1 MFLYYIEILDKE
13 RVYSFYRRGGCNRR
27 LSIKFEKPKKNHIV
41 TFSPLHHFIADIYT
55 VTLYVFCKFWHIFLH
70 TYRVFIK
77 YTYRVLQKI
86 PTKHWGFAYIKR

>member
-1 MFLYYIEILDKE
+1 MDE
-13 RVYSFYRRGGCNRR
+13 RGCNSRP
-27 LSIKFEKPKKNHIV
+27 SIKFEKTKKNLILA
-41 TFSPLHHFIADIYT
+41 FSLQRHFIADIYT

-86 PTKHWGFAYIKR
+86 PTKQRGFAYIKK